1 VAKDIVVNVRD
12 LSKVYKIYRRPLDM
26 LLEVIGGRKLHQ
38 DFWALQDISFDVEEG
53 EIFGIIGRNG
63 AGKSTLLKILSGT
76 LDKTAGEVSIAGKIS
91 AILELGTGFHP
102 EYSGR
107 ENIHLGGLC
116 LGMSREE
123 IDKKIDDI
131 IDFSELAQF
140 IDQPLKTYSSGMQGR
155 LAFSV
160 AMSVDP
166 DVLIIDEAL
175 ATGDILFQEKCF
187 RRIKEI
193 CGKGK
198 AVLMVT
204 HSLHHIYEVC
214 TKCMLLHNSMLIECG
229 EPRDVGEQYEKLLA
243 EQRNAGSTL
252 GTEIAAEEAVGSRPT
267 STDKNYKGAN
277 DNSTTDSYTI
287 DNKEGYRANILS
299 INILNINDVNVTT
312 LIYGHRYKIVMD
324 VIFYDN
330 IKCVNIGFQIQKE
343 TGLVVIGD
351 TTYENQYNISGKRG
365 GTVKVIFE
373 FICRLAMGTYLI
385 RGGITEIHA
394 DGNFSICHLIRS
406 HQLLSV
412 QGKRLNGLVDPLCD
426 ITIMHNSERDF

>member
-1 VAKDIVVNVRD
+1 MGEDIVISVRD
-12 LSKVYKIYRRPLDM
+12 LSKVYKIYQRPLDT
-26 LLEVIGGRKLHQ
+26 LFEVISGRKLHQ
-38 DFWALQDISFDVEEG
+38 DFWALQDISFDVAEG
-53 EIFGIIGRNG
+53 EILGIIGRNG

-107 ENIHLGGLC
+107 ENIYLGGLC

-140 IDQPLKTYSSGMQGR
+140 IEQPLKTYSTGMQGR

-187 RRIKEI
+187 RRIQEI
-193 CGKGK
+193 CRKGK
-198 AVLMVT
+198 AVLLVT

-214 TKCMLLHNSMLIECG
+214 TKCILLHNSMVVEYG
-229 EPRDVGEQYEKLLA
+229 EPRKVGERYERLLA
-243 EQRNAGSTL
+243 EQRHAGSPL
-252 GTEIAAEEAVGSRPT
+252 GQGIIEEKTIGLQAT
-267 STDKNYKGAN
+267 STDKEYQCNTKKL
-277 DNSTTDSYTI
+277 TTDSYPI
-287 DNKEGYRANILS
+287 KNKEASRAKILS
-299 INILNINDVNVTT
+299 MNALNMNYVDVTT
-312 LIYGHRYKIVMD
+312 LIYGRKYRIVMTI
-324 VIFYDN
+324 IFFDSVPS
-330 IKCVNIGFQIQKE
+330 VNVGFQLQKE

-351 TTYENQYNISGKRG
+351 TTYENKYYISGKPG
-365 GTVKVIFE
+365 KTVTVVFE
-373 FICRLAMGTYLI
+373 FICRLAMGTYLL
-385 RGGITEIHA
+385 RGGITEIHP
-394 DGNFSICHLIRS
+394 DGSYSICHLMRS

-412 QGKRLNGLVDPLCD
+412 EGKRLNGLVDPLCS
-426 ITIMHNSERDF
+426 ISVMEKG